1 LEGKFRVVSKPSVG
15 PFDVTRSVEWFKF
28 VRGAAVPAEEEAAK
42 PPQDVKS

>member
-1 LEGKFRVVSKPSVG
+1 MVAKPSVG
-15 PFDVTRSVEWFKF
+15 PFEVDQKGQWFKF